1 MHTSIRRIA
10 FGGGGAKGILHI
22 GVLREL
28 AKTQTLEFPD
38 GIYGSSVGAI
48 IATCVAFKLPLD
60 GMLQFVRTYSS
71 IDSLIPQ
78 AFDVHNISKVFSKK
92 GMYEM
97 DTFEKRIIELFETNN
112 ISIQDKKLNQAD
124 MPLHIV
130 ASNITLGK
138 PTVFSGN
145 IRVLDALKC
154 SCCIPLL
161 FRPIELYG
169 QLYIDGD
176 ILSPCIASV
185 VPQNTVSISLT
196 KKGKRI
202 ITPSV
207 IDYISPLDYTGTVYS
222 MIMDR
227 FQKSQATTMTLQI
240 CYPKLT
246 ADSDLAE
253 YDIDKILDSASRDLS
268 GFLGSQS
275 LYQ

>member
-1 MHTSIRRIA
+1 MYTSIRRIA
-10 FGGGGAKGILHI
+10 LGGGGAKGILHI

-28 AKTQTLEFPD
+28 AKTQPLDFPD

-60 GMLQFVRTYSS
+60 GMLQFIKTYSS
-71 IDSLIPQ
+71 IDSLIPP
-78 AFDVHNISKVFSKK
+78 AFEVHNIPKVFSKK

-97 DTFEKRIIELFETNN
+97 DTFEKRIVELFETNN
-112 ISIQDKKLNQAD
+112 IPIRDKKLNQAY

-130 ASNITLGK
+130 ASNITRGK
-138 PTVFSGN
+138 PTIFSGN
-145 IRVLDALKC
+145 IGVLDALKC
-154 SCCIPLL
+154 SCCIPVL

-185 VPQNTVSISLT
+185 VPANTVSISLT

-207 IDYISPLDYTGTVYS
+207 IDYISPFDYTGAVYS

-227 FQKSQATTMTLQI
+227 FQKFQASNTTLQI

-253 YDIDKILDSASRDLS
+253 YDIDHILDSASRDFS

-275 LYQ
+275 LYH

>member
-1 MHTSIRRIA
+1 MYTSIRRIA
-10 FGGGGAKGILHI
+10 LGGGGAKGILHI

-28 AKTQTLEFPD
+28 AKTQPLDFPD

-60 GMLQFVRTYSS
+60 GMLQFIKTYSS
-71 IDSLIPQ
+71 IDSLIPP
-78 AFDVHNISKVFSKK
+78 AFEVHNIPKVFSKK

-97 DTFEKRIIELFETNN
+97 DTFEKRIVELFETNN
-112 ISIQDKKLNQAD
+112 IPIRDKKLNQAY

-130 ASNITLGK
+130 ASNITRGK
-138 PTVFSGN
+138 PTIFSGN
-145 IRVLDALKC
+145 IGVLDALKC
-154 SCCIPLL
+154 SCCIPVL

-185 VPQNTVSISLT
+185 VPANTVSISLT

-207 IDYISPLDYTGTVYS
+207 IDYISPFDYTGAVYS

-227 FQKSQATTMTLQI
+227 FQKSQASNTTLQI

-253 YDIDKILDSASRDLS
+253 YDIDHILDSASRDFN

-275 LYQ
+275 LYH